1 MTDVGFEFTD
11 VAKQFVLDRQPF
23 VAIERFD
30 HGAPI
35 GTLTALV
42 GPSGCGKS
50 TILRILAGLD
60 APTSGEVLGA
70 RRSAPSR
77 PTRHHLGVAFQDPA
91 LLPWRSVESNIH
103 LALEVTGA
111 DRAGPPSPT

>member
-1 MTDVGFEFTD
+1 MTEAGFELTD
-11 VAKQFVLDRQPF
+11 VAKQFVLKRQPL

-30 HGAPI
+30 HRAPI

-60 APTSGEVLGA
+60 TPTAGTALVHGLSPSEGGTDTRSVSRSRTPRCCRGATCAATSG
-70 RRSAPSR
+70 SR
-77 PTRHHLGVAFQDPA
+77 CR
-91 LLPWRSVESNIH
+91 
-103 LALEVTGA
+103 
-111 DRAGPPSPT
+111 

>member
-1 MTDVGFEFTD
+1 MAGFELID
-11 VAKQFVLDRQPF
+11 VSKEFVLRRSPL

-30 HGAPI
+30 HRAPI

-60 APTSGEVLGA
+60 TPTSGTARVHGLAPSEAARPPRDRRRLPGPGAPAVA
-70 RRSAPSR
+70 RRA
-77 PTRHHLGVAFQDPA
+77 
-91 LLPWRSVESNIH
+91 
-103 LALEVTGA
+103 
-111 DRAGPPSPT
+111 